1 MHRNDTEGSLNTP
14 ICFRDFLN
22 RPFSICC
29 VLMFAHELCG
39 VFTMTSYASMIFAKS
54 GSTISPGISS
64 IVVGAIQVA
73 GSYVSTLFVDRLGR
87 KVLMVTSFAGSA
99 ICHTILATYIYVSTQ
114 TSVNVEALN
123 WVPVVSFS
131 AMIFIAG
138 CGAIPVPYVIIA
150 EILPDKV
157 NSTQLLNGNK
167 HPQLQHFIKRYTCL
181 FLNIQIRSIGVTLCL
196 CISWGCTFVL
206 FKLFPALLLIIDLY
220 GCVYLFALCC
230 FATVIYILMFVPET
244 KGKSLEEIL
253 ILLNAY

>member
-1 MHRNDTEGSLNTP
+1 MPEKPSTQEHKAFEYELSKLKYSYTEMQRKDTGGPSNTP
-14 ICFRDFLN
+14 ICIQDFMN

-64 IVVGAIQVA
+64 IIVGAIQVA
-73 GSYVSTLFVDRLGR
+73 GSYISTLFVDRLGR

-99 ICHTILATYIYVSTQ
+99 ICHTILATYIYLSTQ
-114 TSVNVEALN
+114 TSVNLEAFN

-131 AMIFIAG
+131 GMIFIAG

-157 NSTQLLNGNK
+157 NLTIHQPNKRKHFKKTNILN
-167 HPQLQHFIKRYTCL
+167 Y
-181 FLNIQIRSIGVTLCL
+181 S
-196 CISWGCTFVL
+196 
-206 FKLFPALLLIIDLY
+206 Y
-220 GCVYLFALCC
+220 
-230 FATVIYILMFVPET
+230 
-244 KGKSLEEIL
+244 
-253 ILLNAY
+253 